1 MWSFILSG
9 NTSNFVT
16 CHNSV
21 ILDPK
26 KEYEAALLSLDIYN
40 SIPNITKGKNNV
52 FKYSI
57 DNGVTWKT
65 IAFNTGA
72 YELAAI
78 NEEIKRQLIVNGDD
92 DEAIILTANISRLT
106 SIVTIENQAYKI
118 DFGVPNSIG
127 SILGFGSVV
136 IGHGYNESP
145 NIVDIM
151 QVNSILVNIDIIMGS
166 YVNGSPSP
174 AIYSFYPN
182 VAPGYKIV
190 ERPNPSL
197 IYYPLS
203 RHDISRMRVWL
214 TDQNGNLVDTRGET
228 ITIRIYVRE
237 VKSRS
242 IESDILKV
250 VLAIKNYLKNK

>member
-1 MWSFILSG
+1 MGTFILSG

-21 ILDPK
+21 ILDSK

-40 SIPNITKGKNNV
+40 SIPNISWGINNIL
-52 FKYSI
+52 KYSV
-57 DNGVTWKT
+57 DNGATWKT
-65 IAFNTGA
+65 IALNTGA

-78 NEEIKRQLIVNGDD
+78 NDEIKRQLIANGDD
-92 DEAIILTANISRLT
+92 DKAITLTANVSRLT
-106 SIVTIENQAYKI
+106 SIVTIENQTYKI
-118 DFGVPNSIG
+118 DFSVPNSIG
-127 SILGFGSVV
+127 SILGFGADV
-136 IGHGYNESP
+136 IGYGYNESP

-151 QVNSILVNIDIIMGS
+151 QINSILVNIDIIMGS

-228 ITIRIYVRE
+228 VTIRIYVRE

-242 IESDILKV
+242 VETDILKEV
-250 VLAIKNYLKNK
+250 QEIKKYLKK